1 MLAKNLRV
9 YAVTFLQLTNGR
21 REKIMFKRIK
31 QLVRMH
37 PCGSD
42 IFTMGSRA
50 KVFHSPES
58 RWAVAGI
65 AFEQVTH

>member
-1 MLAKNLRV
+1 
-9 YAVTFLQLTNGR
+9 
-21 REKIMFKRIK
+21 MFKRIK

-37 PCGSD
+37 PCGFD

-50 KVFHSPES
+50 KMFHSPES

>member
-1 MLAKNLRV
+1 
-9 YAVTFLQLTNGR
+9 
-21 REKIMFKRIK
+21 MFKRIK
-31 QLVRMH
+31 QLVRMP